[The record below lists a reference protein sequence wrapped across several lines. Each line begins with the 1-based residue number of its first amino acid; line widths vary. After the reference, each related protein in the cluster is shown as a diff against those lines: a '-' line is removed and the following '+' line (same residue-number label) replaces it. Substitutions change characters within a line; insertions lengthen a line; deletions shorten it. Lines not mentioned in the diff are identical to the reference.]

1 MTSFLKHFSHGIA
14 GDKILCPRG
23 SKVLPLL
30 KTSYDVLEIE
40 HFVKSLSKN
49 KTLIGRPKILIF
61 DCCRGDEV
69 NVGELKSFG
78 KGSLPH
84 AFSIFNACDCIYK
97 EIKLA

>member
-1 MTSFLKHFSHGIA
+1 LKFGKKLSEVICIIISSHGIA

-30 KTSYDVLEIE
+30 KTSYDVFEIE
-40 HFVKSLSKN
+40 LFVKSLSKN

-78 KGSLPH
+78 K
-84 AFSIFNACDCIYK
+84 AFCNGVSGN
-97 EIKLA
+97 